1 MEKILS
7 RKKGSQIT
15 VVKNIWGE
23 STNIFSLQKSYQK
36 VITFNSLSLFKNKVK
51 QVLFF
56 KISS

>member
-1 MEKILS
+1 MKKMLS

-15 VVKNIWGE
+15 VVKNIWRE
-23 STNIFSLQKSYQK
+23 LSNIFSLQKSYQK
-36 VITFNSLSLFKNKVK
+36 VITFNSQSLFKNKVK

>member
-7 RKKGSQIT
+7 RKRGSQIT